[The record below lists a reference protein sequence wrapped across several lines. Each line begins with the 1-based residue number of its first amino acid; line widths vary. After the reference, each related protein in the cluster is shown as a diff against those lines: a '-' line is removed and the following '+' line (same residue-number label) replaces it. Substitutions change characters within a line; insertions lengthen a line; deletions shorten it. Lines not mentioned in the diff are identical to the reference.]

1 MSILFYIHPWKKRGI
16 SVLVLSLLQ
25 KFGNLKQGQ
34 GTVFLVLIMWAGLIF
49 NIYKDKMYK
58 FHMIRACEILL
69 LEILCEMNLQLNLM
83 NSN

>member
-1 MSILFYIHPWKKRGI
+1 M
-16 SVLVLSLLQ
+16 LVLSLLQ

-58 FHMIRACEILL
+58 FHMIRACETLFLL